1 MINRREFLSGLTLA
15 GTAGLLGVR
24 AQPADAE
31 PPPETTRIRFP
42 QPPSI
47 CVAPMLL
54 AAELLRGEGFTF
66 VQFVSGGP
74 GAPENAWYLAATRL
88 GNGALSWLLNFPV
101 PIFAASLV
109 STTIMIFSGVHL

>member
-54 AAELLRGEGFTF
+54 AAELLRGEGFTD
-66 VQFVSGGP
+66 VQFVDRKS
-74 GAPENAWYLAATRL
+74 
-88 GNGALSWLLNFPV
+88 V
-101 PIFAASLV
+101 V
-109 STTIMIFSGVHL
+109 

>member
-54 AAELLRGEGFTF
+54 AAELLRGEGFTD
-66 VQFVSGGP
+66 VQFVSGGACAREDA
-74 GAPENAWYLAATRL
+74 GGLGGTRL
-88 GNGALSWLLNFPV
+88 WNRDLGVMIEFARAVCGA
-101 PIFAASLV
+101 
-109 STTIMIFSGVHL
+109 